1 MGFREKLQRILI
13 SVWPFLEWTKTL
25 DRSFK
30 LEKKLET
37 MEYYWLQRSKDKTG
51 HDGKPST
58 ALDTTSPSKNWGKTG
73 LVF

>member
-13 SVWPFLEWTKTL
+13 FLNRQKHWIEVSNL
-25 DRSFK
+25 
-30 LEKKLET
+30 KKQLET

-58 ALDTTSPSKNWGKTG
+58 ALNTTSPSKNWGKAG

>member
-30 LEKKLET
+30 FEKT
-37 MEYYWLQRSKDKTG
+37 TG
-51 HDGKPST
+51 NYGVLLATK
-58 ALDTTSPSKNWGKTG
+58 K
-73 LVF
+73 